1 MYYSDYLMH
10 YGVLGT
16 KWGIRKDSSLAFRK
30 ASKKANRLDAK
41 QQRLGNES
49 TKANWKASKAN
60 HKLEKDIDRRANGSI
75 LAKGDDDHDKLSKNA
90 KAKSIKA
97 DDIRQKYNAARLE
110 SQKWELKM
118 EKAFA
123 NVNVSD
129 ISNEDLEYGKR
140 YMYMLKAQ

>member
-10 YGVLGT
+10 YGVLGM
-16 KWGIRKDSSLAFRK
+16 KRGIRKDSSLAFRK

-49 TKANWKASKAN
+49 TKAN

>member
-10 YGVLGT
+10 YGVLGM
-16 KWGIRKDSSLAFRK
+16 KWGIRKDPSKAFRK

-41 QQRLGNES
+41 QQRLGTKS

-60 HKLEKDIDRRANGSI
+60 HKLEQDIDRRTNGSA
-75 LAKGDDDHDKLSKNA
+75 LAKSDDDHDRLSKNA
-90 KAKSIKA
+90 KAKSTKA
-97 DDIRQKYNAARLE
+97 DNIRLKYNTARLK
-110 SQKWELKM
+110 SQKWESKM

-129 ISNEDLEYGKR
+129 ISDEDLEYGKR
-140 YMYMLKAQ
+140 YMYILKAQ